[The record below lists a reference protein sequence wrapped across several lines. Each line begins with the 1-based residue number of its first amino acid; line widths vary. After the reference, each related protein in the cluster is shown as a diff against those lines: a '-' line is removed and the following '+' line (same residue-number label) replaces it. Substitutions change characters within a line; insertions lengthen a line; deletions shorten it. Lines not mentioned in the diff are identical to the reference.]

1 MRTIGVVTVGRSDYG
16 IYLPILRQIESEPDL
31 DLHLIVGGMHLSQDF
46 GLTVDAIE
54 KDGFKIGDRIE
65 MLESSDSPEAIA
77 RSMGQGTIR
86 FAESYAR
93 SHPDILLVLGDR
105 FEMHS
110 AVVAAV
116 PFNIPVAH
124 IHGGELTEG
133 AIDDAFRHSITK
145 MSHLHFVTTEQY
157 RDRVVQMGEEPWR
170 VTVSGAPSLD
180 NLNSVK
186 LMDSMALEHKFGLDL
201 GTPPL
206 LVTYHPVTLEHK
218 DTDFQVSELLAA
230 LETCGLPLVFTQPNA
245 DTGGRTVNRLIHK
258 FVTSHS
264 QARMAD
270 NLGTQGYFSLMSL
283 ATAMVGNSS
292 SGIIEAP
299 SFQLPVVNIG
309 SRQDGRVRAANV
321 IDVGYVRDEIL
332 AGIQKSQETR
342 FRDSLN
348 NMSNP
353 YVQGKAAKTIT
364 DRLLDV
370 ELGGTL
376 IRKNFNGNPIMVT
389 AGQA

>member
-1 MRTIGVVTVGRSDYG
+1 
-16 IYLPILRQIESEPDL
+16 
-31 DLHLIVGGMHLSQDF
+31 MHLSPDF
-46 GLTVDAIE
+46 GLTVNAIE
-54 KDGFKIGDRIE
+54 KDGFKISDRVE
-65 MLESSDSPEAIA
+65 MLESSDSPEAVA

-86 FAESYAR
+86 FGESYAR
-93 SHPDILLVLGDR
+93 SRPDILLVLGDR
-105 FEMHS
+105 FEMHA

-133 AIDDAFRHSITK
+133 AIDDALRHSITK
-145 MSHLHFVTTEQY
+145 MSHLHFVTTEQN

-180 NLNSVK
+180 NLDSVE
-186 LMDSMALEHKFGLDL
+186 LLDAMALEHKFGLDL

-206 LVTYHPVTLEHK
+206 LVTYHPVTLEHE
-218 DTDFQVSELLAA
+218 DTDFQVNELLAA

-245 DTGGRTVNRLIHK
+245 DTGGRTVNRLIHE
-258 FVTSHS
+258 FVASHP

-299 SFQLPVVNIG
+299 SFRLPVVNIG
-309 SRQDGRVRAANV
+309 SRQGGRVRAANV
-321 IDVGYVRDEIL
+321 IDVGYGRDEVL
-332 AGIQKSQETR
+332 AGIQKSQEPR
-342 FRDSLN
+342 FRDSLS
-348 NMSNP
+348 NMANP

-364 DRLLDV
+364 TRLLDV
-370 ELGGTL
+370 ELGENL
-376 IRKNFNGNPIMVT
+376 IRKNFNDNPILVT